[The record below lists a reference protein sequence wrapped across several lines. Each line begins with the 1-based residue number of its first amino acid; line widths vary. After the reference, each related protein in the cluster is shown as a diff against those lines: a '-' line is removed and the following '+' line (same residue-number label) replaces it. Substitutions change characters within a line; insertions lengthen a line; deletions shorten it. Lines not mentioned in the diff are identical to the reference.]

1 MELLKVREHPLFSSV
16 LASSSCVI
24 TIIETHVNQEVLDA
38 IDMINGFRADTKHL
52 LLSVPK
58 FDETMFKNI
67 TINYAVNIK
76 QSEGGEVIIN
86 SQ

>member
-1 MELLKVREHPLFSSV
+1 MELLKIREHPLFSSV

-24 TIIETHVNQEVLDA
+24 TIIETRVNQEVLDA

-67 TINYAVNIK
+67 TINYAINIE
-76 QSEGGEVIIN
+76 QSEGGEVNIN

>member
-24 TIIETHVNQEVLDA
+24 TIIETRVNQEVLDA
-38 IDMINGFRADTKHL
+38 IDMINGFRADRKHL

-67 TINYAVNIK
+67 TINYPINIK
-76 QSEGGEVIIN
+76 QSEGGEVNIK